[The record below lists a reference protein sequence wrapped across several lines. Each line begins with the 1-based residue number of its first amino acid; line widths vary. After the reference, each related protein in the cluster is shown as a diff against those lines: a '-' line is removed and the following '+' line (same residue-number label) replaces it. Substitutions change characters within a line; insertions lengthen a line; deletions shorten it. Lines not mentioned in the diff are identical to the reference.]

1 MTVLEVNALTHR
13 YGNATVARMSSWTVE
28 AGEPWLL
35 LGASGSGKTTLLH
48 CLAGILVPSEGTV
61 KVGGTDLAS
70 LGGSALDRFRGR
82 NIGLLPQ
89 RLHLIDCLSVLD
101 NLLLAQYAAG
111 LPRDAAAARNA
122 LDALGL
128 AGRANERPHRLSF
141 GQQQRVALARALI
154 NRPRLVLADEP
165 TSNLDD
171 ANCSAVLDL
180 LLEQASRS
188 GAALVIATHD
198 QRVKG
203 RIERRV
209 ELAGSEVGGRD
220 LARGNGVPA

>member
-1 MTVLEVNALTHR
+1 
-13 YGNATVARMSSWTVE
+13 
-28 AGEPWLL
+28 
-35 LGASGSGKTTLLH
+35 
-48 CLAGILVPSEGTV
+48 VPSEGTV

>member
-1 MTVLEVNALTHR
+1 MSVLDIKGLVHR
-13 YGNATVARMSSWTVE
+13 YGANETVRVDAWQVG

-48 CLAGILVPSEGTV
+48 CLAGILTPHSGHIRVAGTE
-61 KVGGTDLAS
+61 LNM
-70 LGGSALDRFRGR
+70 LEGSALDRFRGR
-82 NIGLLPQ
+82 TIGLLPQ

-111 LPRDAAAARNA
+111 LPRDAAAAREM
-122 LDALGL
+122 LGALGL
-128 AGRANERPHRLSF
+128 AERAKARPAQLSY

-154 NRPRLVLADEP
+154 NRPQLVLADEP

-171 ANCSAVLDL
+171 ANCLAAVDL
-180 LLEQASRS
+180 LLAQAQRS

-203 RIERRV
+203 RIERRL
-209 ELAGSEVGGRD
+209 ELPLPPAVQAG
-220 LARGNGVPA
+220 AAA

>member
-1 MTVLEVNALTHR
+1 MTVLEVNALSHR
-13 YGNATVARMSSWTVE
+13 YGNATVVRMPAWSVE

-48 CLAGILVPSEGTV
+48 CLAGILAPTEGTV
-61 KVGGTDLAS
+61 KVGGTDLGA
-70 LGGSALDRFRGR
+70 LHGSALDRFRGQH
-82 NIGLLPQ
+82 IGLLPQ
-89 RLHLIDCLSVLD
+89 RLHLIDCLSVID

-111 LPRDAAAARNA
+111 MPRDVGSARGA

-128 AGRANERPHRLSF
+128 ADRAHERPHRLSF

-171 ANCSAVLDL
+171 ANCSAALDM

-209 ELAGSEVGGRD
+209 ELAGGQ
-220 LARGNGVPA
+220 AVPA

>member
-1 MTVLEVNALTHR
+1 MPVLEVHALSHR
-13 YGNATVARMSSWTVE
+13 YGNAPVVQMAEWAVE

-48 CLAGILVPSEGTV
+48 CLAGILSPSEGTV

-70 LGGSALDRFRGR
+70 LGGSTLDRFRGR

-89 RLHLIDCLSVLD
+89 RLHLIDCLSVID
-101 NLLLAQYAAG
+101 NLLVAQFAAG
-111 LPRDAAAARNA
+111 LPRDTEAARA
-122 LDALGL
+122 SLEALGL
-128 AGRANERPHRLSF
+128 ADRAHERPHRLSF

-171 ANCSAVLDL
+171 ENCSAALDL
-180 LLEQASRS
+180 LLEQSSRS

-203 RIERRV
+203 QVPRRV
-209 ELAGSEVGGRD
+209 ELAGGR
-220 LARGNGVPA
+220 AVVA

>member
-1 MTVLEVNALTHR
+1 MPVLEVDDLSHR
-13 YGNATVARMSSWTVE
+13 YGNVAVVQMPAWSVE

-48 CLAGILVPSEGTV
+48 CLAGILAPTQGAVR
-61 KVGGTDLAS
+61 VGGTDLSS

-89 RLHLIDCLSVLD
+89 RLHLIDCLSVID

-111 LPRDAAAARNA
+111 LPRDAAAARSA

-128 AGRANERPHRLSF
+128 ADRAHERPHRLSF

-171 ANCSAVLDL
+171 ANCSAALEM

-203 RIERRV
+203 RVDRRV
-209 ELAGSEVGGRD
+209 ELAGGR
-220 LARGNGVPA
+220 AVQP